1 MQPFNLNY
9 ADTLK
14 KHFNRLKDE
23 LIPCPICNRPII
35 YTLYHKHLNEEWD
48 GEEQEDFDGNENSSE
63 EQNKM
68 DESNLLET

>member
-1 MQPFNLNY
+1 M
-9 ADTLK
+9 
-14 KHFNRLKDE
+14 
-23 LIPCPICNRPII
+23 CNRAIVF
-35 YTLYHKHLNEEWD
+35 TKYHRHIDNWD

>member
-9 ADTLK
+9 ADTLE

-23 LIPCPICNRPII
+23 LIPWPICNRPII
-35 YTLYHKHLNEEWD
+35 YTQFYRHIDNWD